1 MNAYLAACYL
11 KTEFPSRRTGRR
23 RARQLNGEG
32 AGPFDEY
39 RCRFCGS
46 VHIGHQ
52 RGHATHLRAGPHGPT
67 PVHQLAEEYAA

>member
-1 MNAYLAACYL
+1 MNSYLAACYL

-39 RCRFCGS
+39 RCRWCHG
-46 VHIGHQ
+46 VHIGHT
-52 RGHATHLRAGPHGPT
+52 RGHATHLRAGPNGPT
-67 PVHQLAEEYAA
+67 PIHQLAQEQAA